1 MFKPARW
8 WSEKNKV
15 KAVFKLQFHASQNE
29 LTVMQVQVTQ
39 IGGDGLMISVVPADT
54 GRPTVKSDKAA
65 VRNGSCLWENP
76 VYETVKFNQDPKS
89 GKIHER
95 IYYFVIGTGLS
106 KAGFVGEASIDLS
119 NYAEANKVSLVSLPL
134 KNSKTE
140 AILHV
145 SIQRIQESMDQRVEE
160 SENAKLYTDNH
171 GLRSQLGSHDADGTI
186 TSNAVEDALVN
197 KTVSSAELNVN
208 GRASSGSDVTM
219 SSSEGSSGIE
229 TPWELQIKDDDI
241 RGEAKCDVATPML
254 EEHRRSWEWLANSA
268 LEASTDDSLSTPREA
283 FLRQHSEEAPDI
295 VIEKLKSDLAAL
307 SRQAELSELEL
318 QTLRKQIVKESKRG
332 QDLGREIVC
341 LKEERDALKGECER
355 LKAFQR
361 RTDGVESRAV
371 VEELRQELNHA
382 KEMNANLRIQ
392 LQKTQES
399 NSELILAVQELD
411 EMLEQKNREMSNSS
425 SGSLAKDAVEKSR
438 ESSATFQ
445 LDDEDDDEE
454 QKALEELVKDHSDS
468 KEAYLLEQQI
478 VDLHSEIEIYKRDK
492 DELEMQM
499 EQLALDY
506 EITKQENHEM
516 LYRLEQIQIQDQ
528 LKMHELEA
536 RAKSLEEE
544 LEKQARGFE
553 ADLEALTHSKV
564 EQEQRAIRAEE
575 SLKKMR
581 WKNANMAERLQD
593 EFRKLSVQMQST
605 FEANEKLATKAMAE
619 ANELRLHKN
628 HLEEMLRK
636 TSEEHQSVEG
646 HYQTRLHDL
655 TSQVISLTNQI
666 DQMHS
671 EIEDRNMQLEH
682 EKKHAEETHRL
693 LSKEI
698 SVLHEEIEM
707 HAAKN
712 KIMLEDLGS
721 KEILKRELEQMRISI
736 KEMELLVEQGNDE
749 RIELENRVSFMKN
762 EAEETQK
769 ELNKLRC
776 LVKEKELMVEN
787 LQSELDSLQA
797 QCAELKHSLLEDG
810 QEKEKLR
817 KQVSHLR
824 SDLKKREDTIKN
836 MEKKIKDGSG
846 RGTTL
851 DVTKATSKASKS
863 LPNASKEVASLKET
877 IKFEGQI
884 KLKET
889 ALETSANTFL
899 EKEKDLHNRIEELE
913 GRLDVLNQSSAHYCV
928 NNEVDQLDAAV
939 GEQAGNSNEK
949 SSTTSKISDI
959 NDCAALSMNRD
970 LNELS
975 NEITLL
981 KERNKS
987 MEGELKEMQER
998 YSEISLKFAEVEGE
1012 REQLV
1017 MKLRS
1022 LKNGK

>member
-1 MFKPARW
+1 
-8 WSEKNKV
+8 
-15 KAVFKLQFHASQNE
+15 
-29 LTVMQVQVTQ
+29 
-39 IGGDGLMISVVPADT
+39 
-54 GRPTVKSDKAA
+54 
-65 VRNGSCLWENP
+65 
-76 VYETVKFNQDPKS
+76 
-89 GKIHER
+89 
-95 IYYFVIGTGLS
+95 
-106 KAGFVGEASIDLS
+106 
-119 NYAEANKVSLVSLPL
+119 
-134 KNSKTE
+134 
-140 AILHV
+140 
-145 SIQRIQESMDQRVEE
+145 
-160 SENAKLYTDNH
+160 
-171 GLRSQLGSHDADGTI
+171 
-186 TSNAVEDALVN
+186 
-197 KTVSSAELNVN
+197 
-208 GRASSGSDVTM
+208 
-219 SSSEGSSGIE
+219 
-229 TPWELQIKDDDI
+229 
-241 RGEAKCDVATPML
+241 
-254 EEHRRSWEWLANSA
+254 
-268 LEASTDDSLSTPREA
+268 
-283 FLRQHSEEAPDI
+283 
-295 VIEKLKSDLAAL
+295 
-307 SRQAELSELEL
+307 
-318 QTLRKQIVKESKRG
+318 
-332 QDLGREIVC
+332 
-341 LKEERDALKGECER
+341 
-355 LKAFQR
+355 
-361 RTDGVESRAV
+361 
-371 VEELRQELNHA
+371 
-382 KEMNANLRIQ
+382 
-392 LQKTQES
+392 
-399 NSELILAVQELD
+399 
-411 EMLEQKNREMSNSS
+411 
-425 SGSLAKDAVEKSR
+425 
-438 ESSATFQ
+438 
-445 LDDEDDDEE
+445 
-454 QKALEELVKDHSDS
+454 
-468 KEAYLLEQQI
+468 
-478 VDLHSEIEIYKRDK
+478 
-492 DELEMQM
+492 
-499 EQLALDY
+499 
-506 EITKQENHEM
+506 
-516 LYRLEQIQIQDQ
+516 
-528 LKMHELEA
+528 
-536 RAKSLEEE
+536 
-544 LEKQARGFE
+544 
-553 ADLEALTHSKV
+553 
-564 EQEQRAIRAEE
+564 
-575 SLKKMR
+575 
-581 WKNANMAERLQD
+581 
-593 EFRKLSVQMQST
+593 
-605 FEANEKLATKAMAE
+605 
-619 ANELRLHKN
+619 
-628 HLEEMLRK
+628 MLRK

-655 TSQVISLTNQI
+655 TSQVILLTNQI

-698 SVLHEEIEM
+698 SLLHEEIEM

-836 MEKKIKDGSG
+836 MEKKIKNGSG

-877 IKFEGQI
+877 IKFLEGQI

-939 GEQAGNSNEK
+939 GEQTRNSNEK
-949 SSTTSKISDI
+949 SSTMSKISDI
-959 NDCAALSMNRD
+959 NDCAALSMNRKDLTEALKGSPNNTRD

-981 KERNKS
+981 KVRNKS